1 MTSIRTSRHAYLR
14 PHINPPNRST
24 QVNRHSALLTLINT
38 MIDVQGQ
45 KGKRQGEIAKEVW
58 PDARQGN
65 MLSNIKAG
73 TNDLPMDKVVPLA
86 RALGVE
92 PVVMIELWFQQ
103 YQPEMWQ
110 IISEN
115 FVARDGRR

>member
-1 MTSIRTSRHAYLR
+1 M
-14 PHINPPNRST
+14 
-24 QVNRHSALLTLINT
+24 NRHSALLTLINT